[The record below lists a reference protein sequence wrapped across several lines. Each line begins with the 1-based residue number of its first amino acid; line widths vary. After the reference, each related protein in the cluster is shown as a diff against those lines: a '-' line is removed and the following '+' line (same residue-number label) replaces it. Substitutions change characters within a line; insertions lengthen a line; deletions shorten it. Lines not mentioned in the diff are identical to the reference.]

1 MPPFTVTLN
10 ASALIQDTGPTTP
23 VTVAN
28 DAKTDQETGQN
39 EFGELSITVPAAAV
53 DQTLDL
59 GTPGFDVRALYIKTD
74 QPITVKQGAS
84 TFAQPVRSV
93 FMATYGAGQ
102 GPADLKISNAGAVN
116 AQVRIIFG
124 SLNP

>member
-23 VTVAN
+23 VSVA
-28 DAKTDQETGQN
+28 DAAKTDQETAQD
-39 EFGELSITVPAAAV
+39 EFGSLSVTVPASAV
-53 DQTLDL
+53 DQDLDL
-59 GTPGFDVRALYIKTD
+59 GTPGFDVRALYITTD
-74 QPITVKQGAS
+74 QPVTMKQGAGVE
-84 TFAQPVRSV
+84 AQPIRSL

-102 GPADLKISNAGAVN
+102 GPANLKFSNAGAVD